1 MTEIRSAAAKEST
14 SEHSR
19 PSDTETEN
27 PLHNSRHTA
36 CRCPSS
42 PHSCDLSRS
51 GDSRCARTNC
61 LMEALVLNRLAPKH
75 THPHCLYRSAR
86 SRDRQIHR
94 QATHSPS
101 SSSRSCTAPQ
111 CRTEKDMSRATRLDP
126 RSCSQR
132 RSKTPASTPV
142 GHSPLDSQSRSRK
155 DSASWEK
162 MKALSWDSMMR

>member
-27 PLHNSRHTA
+27 PPSNSHHTA

-42 PHSCDLSRS
+42 PHNCDPYRPA
-51 GDSRCARTNC
+51 DSRCARTKC
-61 LMEALVLNRLAPKH
+61 RMEARAQTRLAPTH
-75 THPHCLYRSAR
+75 THPHCLDRSDR
-86 SRDRQIHR
+86 SRDRLTRR

-111 CRTEKDMSRATRLDP
+111 CRAEKDMSLANRLDP

-142 GHSPLDSQSRSRK
+142 GHSPLDSQSRSQK
-155 DSASWEK
+155 DSAS
-162 MKALSWDSMMR
+162 